1 MHIEPGLVDTT
12 KIFLSYAAA
21 TAALGYSAKLAWDM
35 VRQEGAA
42 ALLARSVI
50 AAVLVFVFF
59 ELLPTQPVGISE
71 VHLILGS
78 TLLLV
83 LGAAP
88 AAIGLAVGLA
98 IQSVFFAPDELVQ
111 YGMNVTT
118 LLVPLFALQ
127 ALARRVI
134 APNTAYVDIGYTQ
147 ALKLSLTYQGG
158 IVVWVGFWAL
168 YGQGFGAENLSNI
181 GTFGAA
187 YMSVVL
193 LEPMVGLAVLALAK
207 RLHRLKGS
215 PVVGPRLFNA
225 A

>member
-1 MHIEPGLVDTT
+1 MHIEPGLVDPT
-12 KIFLSYAAA
+12 KIFLSYATAS
-21 TAALGYSAKLAWDM
+21 AALGYSAKLAWDM
-35 VRQEGAA
+35 VRTEGVT
-42 ALLARSVI
+42 ALLARSVM
-50 AAVLVFVFF
+50 AAALVFVFF
-59 ELLPTQPVGISE
+59 ELLPTHPVGVSE

-98 IQSVFFAPDELVQ
+98 IQSVFFAPDDLVQ

-158 IVVWVGFWAL
+158 LVVWVGFWAL
-168 YGQGFGAENLSNI
+168 YGQRFVPENLSII
-181 GTFGAA
+181 GTFGVA
-187 YMSVVL
+187 YMSFVL
-193 LEPMVGLAVLALAK
+193 L
-207 RLHRLKGS
+207 
-215 PVVGPRLFNA
+215 
-225 A
+225 